1 MNKIKLEG
9 YVNSVARD
17 SKLISENG
25 KTFVE
30 QIAPGVWEKALKK
43 NKDIKIL
50 LNHDKTRELGSILK
64 GNLELLEDNIG
75 LKVKCL
81 IDDPEVI
88 QYSKDNK
95 LKGWS
100 FGFSVIK
107 DRWEKIDA
115 VRYRRIIEDL
125 ELYEVSIL
133 TVSPAYYGTSIEE
146 RGSNIIM
153 EYRSIANNTELHNK
167 KNIFDILND
176 FIIDNKQK
184 VEIDNIKLSNE
195 TIIENS
201 KLINLVNEYGNLT
214 DDRYGYIGKVSID
227 TKTNNIVVTGVD
239 KIGAEKEII
248 LLKQIPEELVEA
260 NGVKLIETL
269 LKREL
274 IQRVH
279 QRIEK
284 MFDRDISKTKRV
296 SNASDFI
303 TCIEEVP
310 KQLRKGLVLVG
321 STLDLARIKLKFS
334 KEGITDLL
342 GLHSTE
348 VEELESIYL
357 INIQCL
363 FINSHIRRVEYRK
376 DWDKYDFKVVME
388 SIEGLGNKEAG
399 IKIDLI

>member
-201 KLINLVNEYGNLT
+201 KLINIVNEYGNLT

-239 KIGAEKEII
+239 KIESEKEII

-321 STLDLARIKLKFS
+321 STLDLAKIKLRFA
-334 KEGITDLL
+334 KEGLIDLL
-342 GLHSTE
+342 GIYPIE
-348 VEELESIYL
+348 VEELESMYL

-363 FINSHIRRVEYRK
+363 FINSHIRKVEYRK
-376 DWDKYDFKVVME
+376 NWDVYDFKVVLE
-388 SIEGLGNKEAG
+388 SMEGLGNKRAG
-399 IKIDLI
+399 IKIELV

>member
-146 RGSNIIM
+146 RGRNIIM
-153 EYRSIANNTELHNK
+153 EYRSISNNTKLHNS
-167 KNIFDILND
+167 KNIFDVLND
-176 FIIDNKQK
+176 FIIDNKQS
-184 VEIDNIKLSNE
+184 VDIDDIHLSNE

-201 KLINLVNEYGNLT
+201 KLINIVNEYGNLT
-214 DDRYGYIGKVSID
+214 DERYGYIGQVSID
-227 TKTNNIVVTGVD
+227 TDKENIVIAGVTKVET
-239 KIGAEKEII
+239 EKEIV
-248 LLKQIPEELVEA
+248 LLKNIPELLVEA
-260 NGVKLIETL
+260 NGPKLIETL
-269 LKREL
+269 LKMEL
-274 IQRVH
+274 IQKVH
-279 QRIEK
+279 LRIKNMLDKEIIK
-284 MFDRDISKTKRV
+284 VKTV
-296 SNASDFI
+296 SNVTDFI
-303 TCIEEVP
+303 DSIESVP
-310 KQLRKGLVLVG
+310 KPLRKGMVLVG
-321 STLDLARIKLKFS
+321 NTLDLAKIKLRFA
-334 KEGITDLL
+334 KEGLTDLL
-342 GLHSTE
+342 GIYPIE
-348 VEELESIYL
+348 VEELESMYL

-363 FINSHIRRVEYRK
+363 FINSHIRKVEYRK
-376 DWDKYDFKVVME
+376 DWDVYDFKVVLE
-388 SIEGLGNKEAG
+388 SMEGLGNKRAG
-399 IKIDLI
+399 IKIELV

>member
-303 TCIEEVP
+303 TCIEEVQ

-321 STLDLARIKLKFS
+321 STLDLARIKLKFA

>member
-153 EYRSIANNTELHNK
+153 EYRSISNNTKLHNS
-167 KNIFDILND
+167 KNIFDVLND
-176 FIIDNKQK
+176 FIIDNKQS
-184 VEIDNIKLSNE
+184 VDIDDIHLSNE

-201 KLINLVNEYGNLT
+201 KLINIVNEYGNLT
-214 DDRYGYIGKVSID
+214 DERYGYIGQVSID
-227 TKTNNIVVTGVD
+227 TDKENIVIAGVTKVET
-239 KIGAEKEII
+239 EKEIV
-248 LLKQIPEELVEA
+248 LLKNIPELLVEA
-260 NGVKLIETL
+260 NGPKLIETL
-269 LKREL
+269 LKMEL
-274 IQRVH
+274 IQKVH
-279 QRIEK
+279 LRIKNMLDKEIIK
-284 MFDRDISKTKRV
+284 VKTV
-296 SNASDFI
+296 SNVTDLIDS
-303 TCIEEVP
+303 IESVP
-310 KQLRKGLVLVG
+310 KPLRKGMVLVG
-321 STLDLARIKLKFS
+321 NTLDLAKIKLRFA
-334 KEGITDLL
+334 KEGLTDLL
-342 GLHSTE
+342 GIYPIE
-348 VEELESIYL
+348 VEELESMYL

-363 FINSHIRRVEYRK
+363 FINSHIRKVEYRK
-376 DWDKYDFKVVME
+376 NWDVYDFKVVLE
-388 SIEGLGNKEAG
+388 SMEGLGNKRAG
-399 IKIDLI
+399 IKIELV

>member
-239 KIGAEKEII
+239 KIESEKEII

-321 STLDLARIKLKFS
+321 STLDLARIKLKFA

>member
-201 KLINLVNEYGNLT
+201 KLINIVNEYGNLT

-239 KIGAEKEII
+239 KIESEKEIV
-248 LLKQIPEELVEA
+248 LLKNIPELLVEA
-260 NGVKLIETL
+260 NGPKLIETL
-269 LKREL
+269 LKMEL
-274 IQRVH
+274 IQKVH
-279 QRIEK
+279 LRIKNMLDKEIIK
-284 MFDRDISKTKRV
+284 VKTV
-296 SNASDFI
+296 SNVTDFI
-303 TCIEEVP
+303 DSIESVP
-310 KQLRKGLVLVG
+310 KPLRKGMVLVG
-321 STLDLARIKLKFS
+321 NTLDLAKIKLRFA
-334 KEGITDLL
+334 KEGLTDLL
-342 GLHSTE
+342 GIYPIE
-348 VEELESIYL
+348 VEELESMYL

-363 FINSHIRRVEYRK
+363 FINSHIRKVEYRK
-376 DWDKYDFKVVME
+376 NWDVYDFKVVLE
-388 SIEGLGNKEAG
+388 SMEGLGNKKAG
-399 IKIDLI
+399 IKVELV

>member
-133 TVSPAYYGTSIEE
+133 TVSPA
-146 RGSNIIM
+146 
-153 EYRSIANNTELHNK
+153 
-167 KNIFDILND
+167 
-176 FIIDNKQK
+176 
-184 VEIDNIKLSNE
+184 
-195 TIIENS
+195 
-201 KLINLVNEYGNLT
+201 
-214 DDRYGYIGKVSID
+214 
-227 TKTNNIVVTGVD
+227 
-239 KIGAEKEII
+239 
-248 LLKQIPEELVEA
+248 
-260 NGVKLIETL
+260 
-269 LKREL
+269 
-274 IQRVH
+274 
-279 QRIEK
+279 
-284 MFDRDISKTKRV
+284 
-296 SNASDFI
+296 
-303 TCIEEVP
+303 
-310 KQLRKGLVLVG
+310 
-321 STLDLARIKLKFS
+321 
-334 KEGITDLL
+334 
-342 GLHSTE
+342 
-348 VEELESIYL
+348 
-357 INIQCL
+357 
-363 FINSHIRRVEYRK
+363 
-376 DWDKYDFKVVME
+376 
-388 SIEGLGNKEAG
+388 
-399 IKIDLI
+399 

>member
-153 EYRSIANNTELHNK
+153 EYRSIANNTELYNK

-214 DDRYGYIGKVSID
+214 DDGYGYIGKVSID

-239 KIGAEKEII
+239 KIESEKEII

-321 STLDLARIKLKFS
+321 STLDLARIKLKFA

>member
-167 KNIFDILND
+167 KNILDILND

-214 DDRYGYIGKVSID
+214 DDGYGYIGKVSID

-239 KIGAEKEII
+239 KIESEKEII

-321 STLDLARIKLKFS
+321 STLDLAKIKLRFA
-334 KEGITDLL
+334 KEGLTDLL
-342 GLHSTE
+342 GIYPIE
-348 VEELESIYL
+348 VEELESMYL

-363 FINSHIRRVEYRK
+363 FINSHIRKVEYRK
-376 DWDKYDFKVVME
+376 NWDVYDFKVVLE
-388 SIEGLGNKEAG
+388 SMEGLGNKRAG
-399 IKIDLI
+399 IKIELV

>member
-153 EYRSIANNTELHNK
+153 EYRSIANNTELYNK

-214 DDRYGYIGKVSID
+214 DDGYGYIGKVSID

-239 KIGAEKEII
+239 KIESEKEII

-321 STLDLARIKLKFS
+321 STLDLARIKLKFA

-376 DWDKYDFKVVME
+376 DWDKYDFKVVIE